1 MTRTVVLGYTPNER
15 GRAALA
21 EAIEEVR
28 RRGARLHVLNTSRGD
43 AAVDP
48 TLAETGELDE
58 LHRTL
63 ADAEVDH
70 DVVQHVGLEPADD
83 ILDAV
88 RATGAELVVIGTR
101 RRTPVG
107 KLLMGSTAQRVLLE
121 SDCPVLAVKASRG

>member
-28 RRGARLHVLNTSRGD
+28 RRDARLHVLNTSRGD
-43 AAVDP
+43 SAVDP
-48 TLAETGELDE
+48 ALAERGELDE
-58 LHRTL
+58 LHRML
-63 ADAEVDH
+63 AEAEVDH
-70 DVVQHVGLEPADD
+70 EVVQHLGLEPADD
-83 ILDAV
+83 ILAAV

-121 SDCPVLAVKASRG
+121 ADCPVLAVKPSRG

>member
-28 RRGARLHVLNTSRGD
+28 RRDARLHVLNTSRGD
-43 AAVDP
+43 AVVDP
-48 TLAETGELDE
+48 ALAETGELDE
-58 LHRTL
+58 LHRSL
-63 ADAEVDH
+63 VEAGVDH
-70 DVVQHVGLEPADD
+70 EVVQHLGIEPADD
-83 ILDAV
+83 ILAAV

-121 SDCPVLAVKASRG
+121 ADCPVLAVKASRG